1 MVVGREITQT
11 SHFNTA
17 IGDSTQEYS
26 TGCQELAPLI
36 YHSYIANE
44 LICLY
49 AEISLWHA
57 GISMDVF
64 NSFHAY
70 KARIIRTMD
79 PLADGTPDVSLFH
92 SKIDI
97 IASKV
102 LNAAQVRWNLTMLTV
117 GMVYLVRSCRKP
129 HQNCRVIGLFG
140 ILRPYPNPSGA
151 HRASNCLLPAH
162 VVLYLFRQ

>member
-1 MVVGREITQT
+1 MVLGREITRT
-11 SHFNTA
+11 SNFNLA
-17 IGDSTQEYS
+17 MGDTTQEYA
-26 TGCQELAPLI
+26 TACQEIAPLI

-57 GISMDVF
+57 GISIDVF

-70 KARIIRTMD
+70 KTSIVRTTD
-79 PLADGTPDVSLFH
+79 PLVDGTQDVSLFH

-102 LNAAQVRWNLTMLTV
+102 LEAAQVRWDFTALTV
-117 GMVYLVRSCRKP
+117 GMVYLPQPRRKP
-129 HQNCRVIGLFG
+129 HQNWRVFGLFG
-140 ILRPYPNPSGA
+140 LLRPQPSPS
-151 HRASNCLLPAH
+151 RM
-162 VVLYLFRQ
+162 Y